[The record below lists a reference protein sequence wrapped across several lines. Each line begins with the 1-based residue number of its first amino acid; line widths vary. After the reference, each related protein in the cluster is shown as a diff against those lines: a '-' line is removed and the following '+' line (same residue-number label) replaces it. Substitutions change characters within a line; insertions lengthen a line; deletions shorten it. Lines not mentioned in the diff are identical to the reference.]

1 MELRRIAV
9 VALAVLLAAPVVA
22 GGQQQAPAEVP
33 AGAPAGIEPE
43 AARLLRAALERIA
56 TAKAF
61 TFAAEVANDTALPSG
76 QRVQYTGRIET
87 AIRRPDGLRT
97 SFEGEQRSTRSWY
110 DGKTYTLLDPA
121 QNVYACLPEQGRLE
135 DFLDA
140 MKDKLGFTLP
150 LALLL
155 HEDVATRAFSRI
167 KLGFVVGPATLGGA
181 AVQHLAF
188 SGERSDWQ
196 LWVTDGPEPVI
207 KRIVTTY
214 KQTEGSPQFTA
225 TFLAWDFAPRFD
237 DGAFTFAPPAGAL
250 QCDFQLMKKP

>member
-1 MELRRIAV
+1 MRWRRIAGI
-9 VALAVLLAAPVVA
+9 ALAVLLAAAVGERA
-22 GGQQQAPAEVP
+22 RAAEPAAV
-33 AGAPAGIEPE
+33 EPE

-61 TFAAEVANDTALPSG
+61 TFAAEVANHTALPSG
-76 QRVQYTGRIET
+76 QRVQYTGRIEHRHPPPGRP
-87 AIRRPDGLRT
+87 ADQLRGGAALEPLLVRREDLHPPRPRAERLR
-97 SFEGEQRSTRSWY
+97 
-110 DGKTYTLLDPA
+110 LPA
-121 QNVYACLPEQGRLE
+121 REQGRLE

-155 HEDVATRAFSRI
+155 HEDVATRAFSWI
-167 KLGFVVGPATLGGA
+167 KVGFVVGPATLGGV

-225 TFLAWDFAPRFD
+225 TFLAWDFAP
-237 DGAFTFAPPAGAL
+237 ASTTAPSPSRRRPARCSAISSS
-250 QCDFQLMKKP
+250 